1 LALISDNALG
11 FGSFIMTG
19 VDGAT
24 TKLVKA
30 LAVLKVN
37 TATAPNRREYNG
49 FINFG
54 FK

>member
-1 LALISDNALG
+1 
-11 FGSFIMTG
+11 MVTG

-30 LAVLKVN
+30 LAVLKAR
-37 TATAPNRREYNG
+37 TATAPNKRVYSV

>member
-1 LALISDNALG
+1 V
-11 FGSFIMTG
+11 TG

-24 TKLVKA
+24 TRLVKA
-30 LAVLKVN
+30 LAVLKVS
-37 TATAPNRREYNG
+37 TATVANRREYKG